1 MRHFFLRA
9 ILAGSLGM
17 IATATVGRLIAFAGF
32 ALRAASDH
40 LGAFSR
46 TVDVAA
52 VATGADQHLSLAA
65 CAEIEAR
72 RCIGLLGFATET

>member
-9 ILAGSLGM
+9 IFAGSLGM

-32 ALRAASDH
+32 ALRAAPDH

-46 TVDVAA
+46 TVDIAA
-52 VATGADQHLSLAA
+52 VAAGAD
-65 CAEIEAR
+65 
-72 RCIGLLGFATET
+72 

>member
-9 ILAGSLGM
+9 IFAGSLGM

-52 VATGADQHLSLAA
+52 VATGADQHLNPAA
-65 CAEIEAR
+65 S
-72 RCIGLLGFATET
+72 TEK